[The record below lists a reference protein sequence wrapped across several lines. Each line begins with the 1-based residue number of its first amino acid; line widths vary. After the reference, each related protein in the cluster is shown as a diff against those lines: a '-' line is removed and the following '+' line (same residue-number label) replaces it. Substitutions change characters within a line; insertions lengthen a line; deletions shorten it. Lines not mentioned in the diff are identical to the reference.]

1 MNEQWL
7 RSSVSFTDRNRR
19 DESTVFSQAEA
30 KMEQQE
36 TLSKREVN
44 RRKMGMLLEMMS
56 IWLKIKAKLGL
67 YYAADIC

>member
-1 MNEQWL
+1 
-7 RSSVSFTDRNRR
+7 
-19 DESTVFSQAEA
+19 
-30 KMEQQE
+30 MEQQE

-44 RRKMGMLLEMMS
+44 RRKMEMLLEMMS